1 MTRSSLFFLYSSF
14 AKGKNEAKLQRISVF
29 VESIIVE
36 KVAEDVSV
44 VVLLT
49 VVVFLVANAAFL
61 LTTAADFASFTA
73 KHRALHVA
81 TRHAATDQTH
91 FQSAVDVA
99 RPTGGSVRGE
109 EQQTNQH
116 PRPSGHHRVA
126 FEERVARGVDALFD
140 SVRCSFRHFI
150 SVLFSFR
157 ISSERDKRLPFV
169 LEKD

>member
-29 VESIIVE
+29 VETIIVE

-49 VVVFLVANAAFL
+49 VVVVFLLANAASL

-126 FEERVARGVDALFD
+126 FEERVARCVDALF
-140 SVRCSFRHFI
+140 
-150 SVLFSFR
+150 
-157 ISSERDKRLPFV
+157 
-169 LEKD
+169 